1 MISEVLFSQA
11 VLWSSD
17 DSMKSSRCNPY
28 QWHCTASLPQLCHT
42 HTCTDLCRTQLGP
55 KGEGDLFRMPQ
66 KTQPQRLPLT
76 LYSVLPLRDHW
87 VSIYAMNFYL
97 LKGRTPNIHLGK
109 PLCATFLDYLTVLWD
124 TWVFAEINCE
134 RFLLLK
140 QRWLEEAR
148 QRAARPKALFYFY
161 THS

>member
-1 MISEVLFSQA
+1 MQNSAGAKGRGRPVQDAPKDAAPKAAACPVLRA
-11 VLWSSD
+11 
-17 DSMKSSRCNPY
+17 
-28 QWHCTASLPQLCHT
+28 A
-42 HTCTDLCRTQLGP
+42 
-55 KGEGDLFRMPQ
+55 
-66 KTQPQRLPLT
+66 PQRSLSFHLRNEFLP
-76 LYSVLPLRDHW
+76 
-87 VSIYAMNFYL
+87 I
-97 LKGRTPNIHLGK
+97 KGRTPNIHLGK